1 MGTISRLAE
10 YFAKFP
16 GIGPRQSK
24 RFVFFL
30 LRQDERFLND
40 LSEALKELK
49 KGVALCISCYRFFS
63 KRAEAPS
70 TCSICADGNRE
81 AEKLMIVEKDVD
93 LENIERAG
101 TYRGYYFVLG
111 GSLSLMERRSDTIR
125 TKELVRIVGERA
137 QNDLQEVII
146 ATSASP
152 DGEHTADEV
161 KKLLEPL
168 SKEHNFSISTL
179 GRGLSTGLELEY
191 SDTETIKSALKNR
204 A

>member
-1 MGTISRLAE
+1 MNTITKLAE

-40 LSEALKELK
+40 LADALKALK
-49 KGVALCISCYRFFS
+49 RGVVLCPSCYRFFS
-63 KRAEAPS
+63 KHDHTLAE
-70 TCSICADGNRE
+70 CSLCGDANRD

-93 LENIERAG
+93 LENVERIG
-101 TYRGYYFVLG
+101 IYRGYYFVLG
-111 GSLSLMERRSDTIR
+111 GTLSLIARRSDSIR
-125 TKELVRIVGERA
+125 TKELSRIIEIRA
-137 QNDLQEVII
+137 RSGLKEVIM

-152 DGEHTADEV
+152 DGEHTADAV
-161 KKLLEPL
+161 RQLLSPL
-168 SKEHNFSISTL
+168 SKEYGFSVSML

-191 SDTETIKSALKNR
+191 SDSETIKSALKNR